1 MVAAAH
7 DEEAGTGMKIDFT
20 RLQMQFPQAGDGSDG

>member
-7 DEEAGTGMKIDFT
+7 DEEAGTAIDFT
-20 RLQMQFPQAGDGSDG
+20 RLRLLPGAQNGEDGDG

>member
-7 DEEAGTGMKIDFT
+7 DEEAGATAKIDFT
-20 RLQMQFPQAGDGSDG
+20 RLAALGRDER

>member
-7 DEEAGTGMKIDFT
+7 DEEAGAGTAIDFT
-20 RLQMQFPQAGDGSDG
+20 RLPMLPPAADGSDA

>member
-20 RLQMQFPQAGDGSDG
+20 RLQTLPHAGEDSDG